1 MHLYAFA
8 WTWMYACTLTLS
20 DMMFPTDR
28 HGVLET
34 TPQTYATKSTL
45 HPKLH
50 DCCYPKSTSQP
61 STGPFHCG
69 TTRAWSP
76 SRRFETSYNQ
86 NQNTSK
92 YRKVQI
98 IWSLCGYFFG
108 SFDVKTLVRQIF
120 VILYPHRDV
129 HVLEWME
136 TYHPTTRDAGKS
148 AVNWHMDMENI
159 RHL

>member
-1 MHLYAFA
+1 M
-8 WTWMYACTLTLS
+8 ACL
-20 DMMFPTDR
+20 
-28 HGVLET
+28 
-34 TPQTYATKSTL
+34 KL
-45 HPKLH
+45 HPKPTLQNLLYIPNFTIVVTQNQH
-50 DCCYPKSTSQP
+50 PNPRLALFTAEP
-61 STGPFHCG
+61 LGHEVHREG
-69 TTRAWSP
+69 
-76 SRRFETSYNQ
+76 FETSYNQ

-148 AVNWHMDMENI
+148 AVN
-159 RHL
+159 